1 VAPLRATLKRVVA
14 EVGLEAPARRLS
26 RALEPAATTRD
37 RRDNDHLRAILAAT
51 LAPDAN
57 CVDVGA
63 NVGDVLADMV
73 RLAPRGRHIAFE
85 PVPAL
90 AKGLA
95 ARFPGVEVR
104 AVALGDD
111 DQPADFVHVI
121 TRPGWSGLRE
131 RPYPGDERTERLTV
145 DVARLDDALPEGYVP
160 AFVKIDVE
168 GGELD
173 VLHGA
178 RRTLAAHHPV
188 LAIEHGLGSA
198 DYFGARPEA
207 LHALLSEL
215 GYRVFDLDG
224 DGPYSSA
231 ELVETFETGRRVNFL
246 ARP

>member
-1 VAPLRATLKRVVA
+1 VIRETLRRAVVA
-14 EVGLEAPARRLS
+14 TGLEAPAQRVK

-37 RRDNDHLRAILAAT
+37 RRDNEHLRAILATA

-63 NVGDVLADMV
+63 NVGDVLADIV
-73 RLAPRGRHIAFE
+73 RLAPRGHHVAFE
-85 PVPAL
+85 PLPAL
-90 AKGLA
+90 AADLTR
-95 ARFPGVEVR
+95 RFPDVDVR
-104 AVALGDD
+104 AIALGD
-111 DQPADFVHVI
+111 ADEPSEFVHVI

-131 RPYPGDERTERLTV
+131 RPYPGDEQTERITV
-145 DVARLDDALPEGYVP
+145 PVARLDDALPGGYVP

-173 VLHGA
+173 VLRGA
-178 RRTLAAHHPV
+178 KQTLAAHRPI

-198 DYFGARPEA
+198 DYFGARPQD
-207 LHALLSEL
+207 LHALLTEL

-224 DGPYSSA
+224 DGPYTA
-231 ELVETFETGRRVNFL
+231 VAFVETFTTARRVNFL